1 MQRNYKNPLIVG
13 VTGGIGSGQSTVCSL
28 FRQWKCK
35 VINADMK
42 AKEVI
47 QKNRGLQSELKKTFG
62 NDVFLPN
69 RKLNTKRLAEIAFS
83 NEIQTQ
89 KLNQLVHPR
98 MVESLVEDMEKAR
111 FSGRFPMIIIDAAL
125 IFEISIEQMF
135 DTVLVVNAPLTSR
148 MKRVKE
154 RDGMTQ
160 KQFKERSDK
169 QIPLADKIK
178 WADFVIENDDSV
190 DELKNRTKKVY
201 NALMQLQHKQERK
214 RVN

>member
-13 VTGGIGSGQSTVCSL
+13 VTGGIGCGQSTVCSY

-35 VINADMK
+35 VINADLK

-47 QKNRGLQSELKKTFG
+47 QKNRGLQSELKKTFR
-62 NDVFLPN
+62 NDIFIPN
-69 RKLNTKRLAEIAFS
+69 RKLNAKRLAEIAFS
-83 NEIQTQ
+83 NEVQTQ

-98 MVESLVEDMEKAR
+98 MVESLVEDMERAR

-135 DTVLVVNAPLTSR
+135 DTILVVDASLAAR

-178 WADFVIENDDSV
+178 WADFVIENDESV
-190 DELKNRTKKVY
+190 EELKVRTKKVF
-201 NALMQLQHKQERK
+201 NTLMQMQNKQERK

>member
-13 VTGGIGSGQSTVCSL
+13 VTGGIGSGQSTVCSY
-28 FRQWKCK
+28 FRLWKCK
-35 VINADMK
+35 VINADLK

-62 NDVFLPN
+62 NDIFLPN

-111 FSGRFPMIIIDAAL
+111 FSGRFPIIIIDAAL

-135 DTVLVVNAPLTSR
+135 DTLLVVNAPVAAR

-190 DELKNRTKKVY
+190 EELKNRTKKVF
-201 NALMQLQHKQERK
+201 NALMQMQHKQERK